1 MNIELKSKSLSNY
14 YSTKP
19 DNYTLTFHHYNVIV
33 DNKSNNEYMLL
44 EQDIELIRNLNKENS
59 IIYFSDIEN
68 LIKVMNNT
76 NIFNRLNDIYL
87 RIRNVEEYRNFNKLN
102 ININIVIEKKDLEII
117 KPTNDRIVLQIDDIN
132 ELPIKD
138 LDELREKYNITHILL
153 GQIQYITNDYAFL
166 LNVLSEQFGIDKSYQ
181 LELEK
186 NNEITNDIY
195 NIETYKKII
204 YSINKIIET
213 NKKESILD
221 TIYAIFMFIASNI
234 SYDEEKFENTK
245 IENQNLI
252 GPLFHHKAVCEGYS
266 KLFKQV
272 LSLLEI
278 ESIIVSGGG
287 TKEDGGHVWNQVK
300 IENKW
305 YNADVTAQN
314 YSICNNENRNMFL
327 VSDKKCKYKSLSPF
341 AKDCRNDYYN

>member
-19 DNYTLTFHHYNVIV
+19 DNYTLSFHHYNVIV
-33 DNKSNNEYMLL
+33 DNESNNEYMLL
-44 EQDIELIRNLNKENS
+44 ERDIELIRNLNKENS
-59 IIYFSDIEN
+59 VIYFSDIEN

-102 ININIVIEKKDLEII
+102 ININVVIERKDLEMI

-132 ELPIKD
+132 ELPIKK

-153 GQIQYITNDYAFL
+153 GQIRYITNDCAFL

-234 SYDEEKFENTK
+234 SYDEEG

-252 GPLFHHKAVCEGYS
+252 GPLFHHKAGCEGYS

-272 LSLLEI
+272 LSLLGI
-278 ESIIVSGGG
+278 ESIIVSGRGN
-287 TKEDGGHVWNQVK
+287 KENGGHVWNQVK

-314 YSICNNENRNMFL
+314 YSICNNENCNMFL
-327 VSDKKCKYKSLSPF
+327 VSNKKCKYKSLSPF
-341 AKDCRNDYYN
+341 AKNCWNDYYN

>member
-19 DNYTLTFHHYNVIV
+19 DNYTLSFHHYNVIV
-33 DNKSNNEYMLL
+33 DNESNNEYMLL
-44 EQDIELIRNLNKENS
+44 ERDIELIRNLNKENS
-59 IIYFSDIEN
+59 VIYFSDIEN

-102 ININIVIEKKDLEII
+102 ININVVIERKDLEMI

-132 ELPIKD
+132 ELPIKK

-153 GQIQYITNDYAFL
+153 GQIRYITNDYAFL

-195 NIETYKKII
+195 NIEMYKEMI

-213 NKKESILD
+213 NKKE
-221 TIYAIFMFIASNI
+221 Y
-234 SYDEEKFENTK
+234 
-245 IENQNLI
+245 
-252 GPLFHHKAVCEGYS
+252 
-266 KLFKQV
+266 
-272 LSLLEI
+272 
-278 ESIIVSGGG
+278 
-287 TKEDGGHVWNQVK
+287 
-300 IENKW
+300 
-305 YNADVTAQN
+305 
-314 YSICNNENRNMFL
+314 
-327 VSDKKCKYKSLSPF
+327 KKTV
-341 AKDCRNDYYN
+341 

>member
-1 MNIELKSKSLSNY
+1 
-14 YSTKP
+14 
-19 DNYTLTFHHYNVIV
+19 
-33 DNKSNNEYMLL
+33 MLL
-44 EQDIELIRNLNKENS
+44 ERDIELIRNLNKENS
-59 IIYFSDIEN
+59 VIYFSDIEN

-102 ININIVIEKKDLEII
+102 ININVVIERKNLEMI

-132 ELPIKD
+132 ELPIKK

-153 GQIQYITNDYAFL
+153 GQIRYITNDCAFL

-195 NIETYKKII
+195 NIENYKIADAGIEKELNIEMYKEMI

-221 TIYAIFMFIASNI
+221 TTYAIFMFIASNI
-234 SYDEEKFENTK
+234 SYDEEGIENTK

-314 YSICNNENRNMFL
+314 YSICNNENCNMFL
-327 VSDKKCKYKSLSPF
+327 VSNKKCKYKSLSPF
-341 AKDCRNDYYN
+341 AKNCWNDYYN